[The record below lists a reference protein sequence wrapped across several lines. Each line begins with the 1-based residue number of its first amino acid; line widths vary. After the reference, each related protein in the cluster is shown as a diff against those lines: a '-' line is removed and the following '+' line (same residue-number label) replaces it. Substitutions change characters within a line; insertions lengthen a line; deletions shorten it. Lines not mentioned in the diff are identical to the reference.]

1 MNKRKTTLLI
11 LGTIVISVFFI
22 AIITQGN
29 LLSFLIPK
37 NYTHKLTLEKIYLEE
52 LGTLTPTEMT
62 FSINSDD
69 NLTAIFRSPINK
81 LKEPSV
87 NQTSKKIVES
97 EKTYL
102 EEMLFSRLPPGPS
115 RYIWSYIFDSN
126 EPPLI
131 FRASM
136 TSIDDT

>member
-1 MNKRKTTLLI
+1 MC
-11 LGTIVISVFFI
+11 TIVISVFFI

-37 NYTHKLTLEKIYLEE
+37 NYTHRLTLEKIYSEE
-52 LGTLTPTEMT
+52 LPGTLTPTEMT
-62 FSINSDD
+62 FSLNSDD

-81 LKEPSV
+81 LIEPGE

-126 EPPLI
+126 EAPLI
-131 FRASM
+131 FRPSI
-136 TSIDDT
+136 TSLDDT